1 MFSIKYK
8 IKEEDIN
15 YGGHVGNERALVF
28 FQMVRIKFLN
38 HWDYLS
44 LI

>member
-15 YGGHVGNERALVF
+15 YGGHVERSF
-28 FQMVRIKFLN
+28 SFLPN
-38 HWDYLS
+38 G
-44 LI
+44 